1 MTDENIQDAP
11 VEEEDKVAAVETI
24 NGREIKFYFPSE
36 LQMVAYLTRIQRI
49 SDDDERV
56 AFIMGFM
63 SSLLDPDDEI
73 YFWDQVQTR
82 KSGMTIR
89 GLLDILDR
97 VLETVTG
104 KAQSTASTSIESG
117 GSTKPSSTESAPSKE
132 STP

>member
-11 VEEEDKVAAVETI
+11 VEEEDKVATTETI

-36 LQMVAYLTRIQRI
+36 LQMVAYLTRVQRI

-89 GLLDILDR
+89 SLLDILDR

-104 KAQSTASTSIESG
+104 KAQSTASTSTESG
-117 GSTKPSSTESAPSKE
+117 ENTKPSSTESAPSKE

>member
-11 VEEEDKVAAVETI
+11 VGEEDKVAAVEEI

-104 KAQSTASTSIESG
+104 KAQSTASTSTESG
-117 GSTKPSSTESAPSKE
+117 ESTKPSSTESAPSKD
-132 STP
+132 

>member
-11 VEEEDKVAAVETI
+11 VEEEDKVATTETI
-24 NGREIKFYFPSE
+24 NGREITFYFPSE
-36 LQMVAYLTRIQRI
+36 LQMVAYLTRVQRI

-89 GLLDILDR
+89 SLLDILDR

-104 KAQSTASTSIESG
+104 KAQSTASISTESG
-117 GSTKPSSTESAPSKE
+117 ENTKPSSTESAPSKE